1 MQKNQSTNKTLGL
14 VITDGVGYRNFY
26 LSEFLRE
33 ASARFEKVIIYS
45 GLPASVFDAHDFK
58 NIKVVEL
65 PVFVEPFRTW
75 FWRKFKEVA
84 HLQLHKKFFGIND
97 NLEANKSTS
106 SSNRGKA
113 TRLIYKLSRNFH
125 SEKIISFLE
134 KKQLNSIANHQVSG
148 KCLESLQNNRPDFL
162 FFTHQRP
169 PYVVPVVYAAQK
181 LKIKTGSFIFSWDNL
196 ASKGRMAAPFDS
208 FLVWSDLMKQELLYF
223 YPRTSDD
230 AVRVVGTPQFEPYVM
245 PIYESGKSEFLQ
257 KHELSSHK
265 KTICYSC
272 GDISTSRNDELYI
285 EIIATAIAEGKVS
298 EPVNLLVRTSP
309 AEEPE
314 RFGFLKKK
322 FPFIRWNYPDWFISR
337 KDHPESWSQ
346 RVPSE
351 SDLIDLRGLLSYSD
365 LSINMCSTMSMDF
378 MLFDKPV
385 INPVFGN
392 EQNDLYND
400 QRFLKYAHYKKVVQ
414 SGAVAIVKNEE
425 ELLREINFSLK
436 NPEARL
442 KEQKELLRLQI
453 GKPLEGTS
461 KRIAAALKEF
471 SEA

>member
-1 MQKNQSTNKTLGL
+1 MNKTLGL

-26 LSEFLRE
+26 LSNFLNE
-33 ASARFEKVIIYS
+33 AAARFEKVIIYS
-45 GLPASVFDAHDFK
+45 GLPASVFDAHESE
-58 NIKVVEL
+58 NIKIVEL
-65 PVFVEPFRTW
+65 PVFVEPFKTW

-97 NLEANKSTS
+97 NLKANKSS
-106 SSNRGKA
+106 SASNRGKA
-113 TRLIYKLSRNFH
+113 TRLIYYLTRHFH

-134 KKQLNSIANHQVSG
+134 KKQLSSIANHQVSRE
-148 KCLESLQNNRPDFL
+148 CVDFLQNDRPDFL

-169 PYVVPVVYAAQK
+169 PYVIPLVYAANK

-208 FLVWSDLMKQELLYF
+208 FLVWSELMKQELLYF
-223 YPRTSDD
+223 YPKTSGH
-230 AVRVVGTPQFEPYVM
+230 AVRIVGTPQFEPYVM
-245 PIYESGKSEFLQ
+245 QRYEEGKPEFFQ
-257 KHELSSHK
+257 KHGLSSDK

-285 EIIATAIAEGKVS
+285 EIIATAIAEEKIS

-314 RFGFLKKK
+314 RFSFLKEK
-322 FPFIRWNYPDWFISR
+322 FPFIRWNYPEWFISR
-337 KDHPESWSQ
+337 KDHPEPWSQ

-351 SDLIDLRGLLSYSD
+351 SDLVDLRGVLNYSD
-365 LSINMCSTMSMDF
+365 LSINMCSTMSLDF

-385 INPVFGN
+385 INPTFGTK
-392 EQNDLYND
+392 ENDLYDD
-400 QRFLKYAHYKKVVQ
+400 QKYLKYSHYERVME

-436 NPEARL
+436 NPNTRL
-442 KEQKELLRLQI
+442 KEQKELLKMQI

-461 KRIAAALKEF
+461 ARIAKALKEF
-471 SEA
+471 SGT

>member
-1 MQKNQSTNKTLGL
+1 MNKTLGL
-14 VITDGVGYRNFY
+14 VITDGVGYRNFC
-26 LSEFLRE
+26 LSEFLSE
-33 ASARFEKVIIYS
+33 ASVRFENVIIYS
-45 GLPASVFDAHDFK
+45 GLPVSVFESHNSN

-65 PVFVEPFRTW
+65 PVFVEPFGTW

-97 NLEANKSTS
+97 NLEANKSS
-106 SSNRGKA
+106 SNSNRGKA
-113 TRLIYKLSRNFH
+113 TRLIYNLTRHFH
-125 SEKIISFLE
+125 SENFIGFLE
-134 KKQLNSIANHQVSG
+134 KKQLTSLANHQVSRE
-148 KCLESLQNNRPDFL
+148 CLEFLKTDRPDFL

-169 PYVVPVVYAAQK
+169 PYVVPMVFAANK

-208 FLVWSDLMKQELLYF
+208 FLVWSDLMKEELLYF
-223 YPRTSDD
+223 YPRTSRH
-230 AVRVVGTPQFEPYVM
+230 ALRVVGTPQFEPYVM
-245 PIYESGKSEFLQ
+245 PEYQMEKSEFYQ
-257 KHELSSHK
+257 KHDLSSDK

-285 EIIATAIAEGKVS
+285 EIIATAISEGTIS
-298 EPVNLLVRTSP
+298 EPVNLFVRTSP

-314 RFGFLKKK
+314 RFNFLKEK

-337 KDHPESWSQ
+337 KDHPEPWSQ

-351 SDLIDLRGLLSYSD
+351 SDLVDLRGILSYSD
-365 LSINMCSTMSMDF
+365 LSINMCSTMSLDF

-392 EQNDLYND
+392 EQNGLYND
-400 QRFLKYAHYKKVVQ
+400 QRFLKYAHYEKVVQ
-414 SGAVAIVKNEE
+414 SGAVAIAKNEE

-436 NPEARL
+436 NPNARL
-442 KEQKELLRLQI
+442 KEQKELLKLQI
-453 GKPLEGTS
+453 GKQLKGTS
-461 KRIAAALKEF
+461 QRIAKTLKEF
-471 SEA
+471 SED